1 MTGCPR
7 DPMSAFSISTS
18 SLISNVEVLA
28 LYESVGWTAYTRDPE
43 LLTKAI
49 RSSSFVVT
57 ARNRDGGLVGL
68 ARVISDDATICYLQD
83 ILVHPAFQG
92 TGIGRA
98 LIEHVTARYQHV
110 RQTVLITD
118 NEPRQRAFYEATGFT
133 EGSNFTPEP
142 VRVFA
147 KFH

>member
-1 MTGCPR
+1 MLT
-7 DPMSAFSISTS
+7 FSISTS
-18 SLISNVEVLA
+18 CKFSDVELLS

-43 LLTKAI
+43 LLTRAV

-57 ARNRDGGLVGL
+57 ARTEEGGLVGL
-68 ARVISDDATICYLQD
+68 ARAISDDATICYLQD
-83 ILVHPAFQG
+83 ILVRPTFQG

-98 LIEHVTARYQHV
+98 LVEHVSSRYQQV

-118 NEPRQRAFYEATGFT
+118 NEPGHRAFYEALGFT

-147 KFH
+147 QIR